1 VSKVSI
7 FISTLVFAL
16 TGCGSSIE
24 HQEVKKAPKNISEL
38 GLIAT
43 KVTAEQHSE
52 IMQKHPAAVFRNLGN
67 GFAYEYRGLSKAE
80 ILEIAPEATLE
91 KNAFISPLDAYQ
103 KKEASTEIK
112 LAKFLAKN
120 LDVEFSPENC
130 IMNRLLI
137 VPKIELENISAVS
150 AKTTP
155 EVGQS
160 LGFKNNKKTGD
171 DALTAWVVLPPNG
184 SKITSDFLA
193 NQSISFK
200 PDMAGP
206 FGVILLY
213 KKNGQCNFSRSD
225 FFVTNNS
232 PYKAELSDQGEE
244 RLETLSQR
252 NFYQISATKADTA
265 QSIVRSLD
273 YTVTKIAVLDSGVN
287 YNNPALKRRMWTNP
301 GEVQGDGIDNDQNG
315 LIDDFVGY
323 DFADDDAH
331 PMDDYGHGS
340 HVSGLVAGEHMGTS
354 AENVQII
361 AVKVGGA
368 KGPDLGSII
377 SGIKYAIEK
386 EARVINMS
394 FGSTRPTEAVKAVM
408 KEASDAGILIVAA
421 SGNGNQFGVGVNN
434 DVTPHYPSSYDLP
447 NILAVG
453 SVRADDALTKYSNFG
468 AQSVDVATVGGFS
481 GPDRSP
487 EGLLSSAYIPNPSG
501 IVTQPM
507 AGTSMAS
514 PVAAGIAGLLFSVA
528 PELSPSGVIEIMMST
543 GRKVSGLEIKIKAG
557 SVLDAEAAVLSLV
570 GPRLD

>member
-1 VSKVSI
+1 MSKVSI